1 MFVYK
6 SKKGGIRLL
15 TIVLLT
21 LTIILL
27 ARKFY
32 NHRQLFRELTKKEW
46 FQYIGAFIVAWG
58 VAVIIIMGGRKIVN
72 QVHISWLKDWL
83 AIALILL
90 GLLAAGYIMEKTIP
104 QKLRSF
110 YFK

>member
-1 MFVYK
+1 MLGFV
-6 SKKGGIRLL
+6 I
-15 TIVLLT
+15 TILF
-21 LTIILL
+21 IILIVW
-27 ARKFY
+27 KFY

-46 FQYIGAFIVAWG
+46 VQYIGGFIVAWG
-58 VAVIIIMGGRKIVN
+58 VGVIIIIGGRKMVN
-72 QVHISWLKDWL
+72 QVQISWLNDIL

>member
-1 MFVYK
+1 ME
-6 SKKGGIRLL
+6 GICLL
-15 TIVLLT
+15 KVVIPILI
-21 LTIILL
+21 IILL
-27 ARKFY
+27 AWKFY

-46 FQYIGAFIVAWG
+46 IQYIGGFVVAWG
-58 VAVIIIMGGRKIVN
+58 VAVFIIMGGRKIVV
-72 QVHISWLKDWL
+72 QVQISWLNDIL

-104 QKLRSF
+104 KKLRSF